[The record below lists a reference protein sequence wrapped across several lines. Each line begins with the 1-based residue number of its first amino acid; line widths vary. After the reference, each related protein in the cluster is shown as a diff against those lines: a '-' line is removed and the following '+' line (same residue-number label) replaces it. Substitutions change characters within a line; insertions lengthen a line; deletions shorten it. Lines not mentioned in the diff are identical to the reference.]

1 MRWSSALAA
10 VGLLLLPV
18 HLPEW
23 MAGGSA
29 AAVEPP
35 SPQRIVRGTV
45 ARNVTLARLLSRELS
60 PRAVHALV
68 EAARPVYDLA
78 HISAG
83 RPFGV
88 ALRPD
93 GLIAAF
99 TYGIDELRTLRVL
112 RVGHELRAD
121 VLTRSYTAGLV
132 GVSGVIDS
140 SLFATID
147 ALGERDQLA
156 LDLSEIFAWDV
167 DFNSEIQRGDSFRV
181 AVETFSLDGRVV
193 RYGRILA
200 AEFVRGERVLRAV
213 RFESERS
220 AGYYAPDGTPL
231 RKAFLRSPLRFT
243 RISSGFSRARV
254 HPILAER
261 RAHLGIDYAAP
272 AGTPVQAS
280 GDGVVVSAGW
290 QGGYGKAVRL
300 RHANGYE
307 TLYGHLSRIAVRKGQ
322 RVAQGD
328 AVGSVGQTG
337 LATGPHLD
345 YRMTRDGAFVN
356 PLTAQLPPAEPLTPA
371 ERVRFEAGR
380 GQALGL
386 LARLAPRAQA
396 SMRLEP
402 PRPSLAQAITP
413 ALSP

>member
-1 MRWSSALAA
+1 MRWPSALAA
-10 VGLLLLPV
+10 IGLLLLPV
-18 HLPEW
+18 HFPEW

-29 AAVEPP
+29 AAVPP
-35 SPQRIVRGTV
+35 APGRVVHGSVVRN
-45 ARNVTLARLLSRELS
+45 ASLAQLLGRELS
-60 PRAVHALV
+60 PAAIHALV

-78 HISAG
+78 HISVG
-83 RPFGV
+83 RPFGL

-93 GLIAAF
+93 GLLAAF
-99 TYGIDELRTLRVL
+99 TYGIDELRTLRV
-112 RVGHELRAD
+112 RRMGPDLRAD
-121 VLTRSYTAGLV
+121 LVTRTYATELV
-132 GVSGVIDS
+132 GVSGVIES

-156 LDLSEIFAWDV
+156 LDLAEIFAWDI

-181 AVETFSLDGRVV
+181 AVERHSLDGRLV

-213 RFESERS
+213 RFESERG

-243 RISSGFSRARV
+243 RISSGFSRSRF

-261 RAHLGIDYAAP
+261 RAHLGIDYAAA

-300 RHANGYE
+300 RHPNGYE
-307 TLYGHLSRIAVRKGQ
+307 TLYGHLSRIAVRPGQ

-328 AVGSVGQTG
+328 LLGSVGQTG
-337 LATGPHLD
+337 LASGPHLD
-345 YRMTRDGAFVN
+345 YRMTRNGTFVN
-356 PLTAQLPPAEPLTPA
+356 PLTAQMPPAEPLRTAEHARFDA
-371 ERVRFEAGR
+371 ERGE
-380 GQALGL
+380 ALGL
-386 LARLAPRAQA
+386 LACITPGTHA
-396 SMRLEP
+396 SVRLER
-402 PRPSLAQAITP
+402 PRPSLVSAI
-413 ALSP
+413 SPKLAP